1 MNDRHTN
8 LDRRKFVGACA
19 AAACMSVTPLAHA
32 MPAVAS
38 QTLSPQLRDLAT
50 QLAVQI
56 ERRQRHGEECGKLMA
71 RARGLRRW
79 SKPWQ
84 ENGFQMTKNVDALF
98 DAISEVD
105 ALIERILPIQSAR
118 PADLAFQ
125 RQVLKLK
132 AEPESECIWTSS
144 YWKERKRLE
153 ALLPRGE
160 WRHD

>member
-1 MNDRHTN
+1 MNERHTN
-8 LDRRKFVGACA
+8 LDRRQFVGVCA
-19 AAACMSVTPLAHA
+19 ATVCVSVTPLAHA
-32 MPAVAS
+32 MPTEAS

-50 QLAVQI
+50 KLAVQV
-56 ERRQRHGEECGKLMA
+56 ERRQLHGEECGKLMA
-71 RARGLRRW
+71 RNRGLRRW
-79 SKPWQ
+79 SKAWQ

-105 ALIERILPIQSAR
+105 ALIERILSIRSAS
-118 PADLAFQ
+118 PADMAFQ
-125 RQVLKLK
+125 RQVLALD

-153 ALLPRGE
+153 ALLPRGK